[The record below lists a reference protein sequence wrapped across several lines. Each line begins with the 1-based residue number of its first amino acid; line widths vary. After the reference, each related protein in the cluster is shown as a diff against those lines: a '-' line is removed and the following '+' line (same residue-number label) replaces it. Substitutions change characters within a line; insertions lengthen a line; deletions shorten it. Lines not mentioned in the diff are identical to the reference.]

1 MIYILN
7 EVLEVL
13 LRKYDI
19 SDERFLE
26 FWRNLYMIIFFK
38 RFLKSKEKNYNSCS
52 FIIYFINQFII
63 GFL

>member
-38 RFLKSKEKNYNSCS
+38 RFLKNKEKNYNSYS